1 MCLLILNNLRIK
13 IIDYR
18 IDTLM
23 LVLFKY
29 SVCTI
34 DFNPLCDLL
43 HNSKIPLQD
52 LNIVNK
58 AKLVHVNRLS
68 SSLKLMQV
76 NMLKFST

>member
-1 MCLLILNNLRIK
+1 
-13 IIDYR
+13 
-18 IDTLM
+18 M

-29 SVCTI
+29 NVSTI
-34 DFNPLCDLL
+34 DFNPLRDLS

-76 NMLKFST
+76 NTLKLSI